1 MKISLIYLKKELKMI
16 DEKVDLDVKPILKWV
31 GGKRELIPEIRKY
44 YEFLKFD
51 KYIEPFFGGGS
62 VYLDII
68 NNFGNEKSEKSIIND
83 INTDLIEMYRNIKSN
98 PDEILNN
105 CNLLEINYKEDG
117 YYHIRD
123 RFNGIIIDNEFIK
136 YEGIKRSSSLIVLN
150 RTCFNGLYRVNK
162 SGKFNV
168 PVGSY
173 KNPKIIDK
181 INLYNLCDKLP
192 SVDNILNV
200 EFDKIDKIKKN
211 DLVYFDPPY
220 HPISTTSSFTD
231 YSGSFGEKEQLRL
244 RDYFKELDEKG
255 VYVILS
261 NSSSDFIKEIYK
273 DFQIDEVLC
282 RRNINSKGDKRG
294 KISEL
299 LIIGNTLFNSLNKK

>member
-1 MKISLIYLKKELKMI
+1 MI
-16 DEKVDLDVKPILKWV
+16 DEKIKIDFDVKPILKWV
-31 GGKRELIPEIRKY
+31 GGKRELIPEIKKY
-44 YEFLKFD
+44 YDCLKFD

-68 NNFGNEKSEKSIIND
+68 KKFGDEKNKNSIIND
-83 INTDLIEMYRNIKSN
+83 INGDLIEMYRNIKTRPN
-98 PDEILNN
+98 EILKY
-105 CNLLEINYKEDG
+105 CNSLELDYKKYG
-117 YYHIRD
+117 YYYIRD
-123 RFNGIIIDNEFIK
+123 RFNGIIIDNQLIK
-136 YEGIKRSSSLIVLN
+136 YEGVERSSSLILLN

-173 KNPKIIDK
+173 KNPKIIDEN
-181 INLYNLCDKLP
+181 NLYYLFDKLP
-192 SVDNILNV
+192 LVENILNV
-200 EFDKIDKIKKN
+200 EFDKIKGIKKN

-261 NSSSDFIKEIYK
+261 NSSSEFIKEIYK
-273 DFQIDEVLC
+273 DFKLDEVMC

-299 LIIGNTLFNSLNKK
+299 LITGNSLFNSLKHNK

>member
-1 MKISLIYLKKELKMI
+1 MI
-16 DEKVDLDVKPILKWV
+16 DEKVDIEVKPILKWV

-68 NNFGNEKSEKSIIND
+68 NNLGNDKSKKSIIND
-83 INTDLIEMYRNIKSN
+83 INGDLIEMYRNIKSN
-98 PDEILNN
+98 PDEILNY
-105 CNLLEINYKEDG
+105 CNLLEIDYKEFG

-123 RFNGIIIDNEFIK
+123 RFNGIIIDNELIK
-136 YEGIKRSSSLIVLN
+136 YEGIKRSSSLILLN

-181 INLYNLCDKLP
+181 INLFNLCDKLP

-231 YSGSFGEKEQLRL
+231 YSGSFGEKEQIRL
-244 RDYFKELDEKG
+244 RDYFKELDKKG

-261 NSSSDFIKEIYK
+261 NSSSEFIKDIYK
-273 DFQIDEVLC
+273 DFQIEEVLC

-299 LIIGNTLFNSLNKK
+299 LVIGNTLFNSLK

>member
-1 MKISLIYLKKELKMI
+1 MI
-16 DEKVDLDVKPILKWV
+16 DEKVDIDVKPILKWV

-44 YEFLKFD
+44 YEFLKFE

-68 NNFGNEKSEKSIIND
+68 NNIGNDKSKKSIIND
-83 INTDLIEMYRNIKSN
+83 INGDLIEMYRNIKSN
-98 PDEILNN
+98 PDEILKY
-105 CNLLEINYKEDG
+105 CNLLEIDYKEYG

-123 RFNGIIIDNEFIK
+123 RFNGIIIDNELIK
-136 YEGIKRSSSLIVLN
+136 YEGIKRSSSLILLN

-181 INLYNLCDKLP
+181 INLYNLYDKLP
-192 SVDNILNV
+192 SVENILNV

-231 YSGSFGEKEQLRL
+231 YSGSFGEKEQIRL
-244 RDYFKELDEKG
+244 RDYFKELDERG

-261 NSSSDFIKEIYK
+261 NSSSEFIKEIYK
-273 DFQIDEVLC
+273 DFQIDEVFC
-282 RRNINSKGDKRG
+282 SRNINSKGNKRG

-299 LIIGNTLFNSLNKK
+299 LIIGNSLLNSLK

>member
-1 MKISLIYLKKELKMI
+1 MI

-31 GGKRELIPEIRKY
+31 GGKRELLPEIRKY

-68 NNFGNEKSEKSIIND
+68 KNFGEEKSKTSIIND
-83 INTDLIEMYRNIKSN
+83 INGDLIEMYRNIKKS
-98 PDEILNN
+98 PDEILNY
-105 CNLLEINYKEDG
+105 CNLLEIDYKEYG
-117 YYHIRD
+117 FYHIRD
-123 RFNGIIIDNEFIK
+123 RFNGITIDNKMIK
-136 YEGIKRSSSLIVLN
+136 YEGIERSSSLILLN

-181 INLYNLCDKLP
+181 NNLYSLCDKLP
-192 SVDNILNV
+192 LVKNILNV
-200 EFDKIDKIKKN
+200 EFDKIDTIKKN

-231 YSGSFGEKEQLRL
+231 YSGSFGEKEQIRL
-244 RDYFKELDEKG
+244 RDYFKELDDKG

-261 NSSSDFIKEIYK
+261 NSSSEFIKDIYK

-299 LIIGNTLFNSLNKK
+299 LVIGNTLFNSLK

>member
-1 MKISLIYLKKELKMI
+1 MI
-16 DEKVDLDVKPILKWV
+16 DEKINVDFEVKPILKWV
-31 GGKRELIPEIRKY
+31 GGKRELIPEIKKY
-44 YEFLKFD
+44 YDCLKFD

-68 NNFGNEKSEKSIIND
+68 KNFGDEKIKTSIIND
-83 INTDLIEMYRNIKSN
+83 INGDLIEMYRNIKTN
-98 PDEILNN
+98 PDEILNY
-105 CNLLEINYKEDG
+105 CNLLELDYKEFG

-123 RFNGIIIDNEFIK
+123 RFNGIMIDNQMIK
-136 YEGIKRSSSLIVLN
+136 YEGIERSSSLILLN
-150 RTCFNGLYRVNK
+150 RTCFNGLYRVNR

-181 INLYNLCDKLP
+181 NNLYNLNNKLP
-192 SVDNILNV
+192 LVQNILNV
-200 EFDKIDKIKKN
+200 EFDKIDTIKKN

-244 RDYFKELDEKG
+244 RDYFKKLDEKG

-261 NSSSDFIKEIYK
+261 NSSSEFIKEIYK
-273 DFQIDEVLC
+273 EFQIVEVLC
-282 RRNINSKGDKRG
+282 SRNINSKGNKRG

-299 LIIGNTLFNSLNKK
+299 LIIGNTLFNSLKQNN

>member
-1 MKISLIYLKKELKMI
+1 MI
-16 DEKVDLDVKPILKWV
+16 DEKIKIDFEVKPILKWV
-31 GGKRELIPEIRKY
+31 GGKRELIPEIKKY
-44 YEFLKFD
+44 YDCLKFD

-68 NNFGNEKSEKSIIND
+68 KKFGDEKNKNSIIND
-83 INTDLIEMYRNIKSN
+83 INGDLIEMYRNIKTRPN
-98 PDEILNN
+98 EILKY
-105 CNLLEINYKEDG
+105 CNSLELDYKKHG
-117 YYHIRD
+117 YYYIRD
-123 RFNGIIIDNEFIK
+123 RFNGIIIDNQLFK
-136 YEGIKRSSSLIVLN
+136 YEGVERSSSLILLN

-173 KNPKIIDK
+173 KNPKIIDEN
-181 INLYNLCDKLP
+181 NLYYLFDKLP
-192 SVDNILNV
+192 LVGNILNV
-200 EFDKIDKIKKN
+200 EFDKIKEIKKN

-261 NSSSDFIKEIYK
+261 NSSSEFIKEIYK
-273 DFQIDEVLC
+273 DFKLDEVMC

-299 LIIGNTLFNSLNKK
+299 LIIGNSLFNSLKYNK

>member
-1 MKISLIYLKKELKMI
+1 MI

-62 VYLDII
+62 VYLDIV

-83 INTDLIEMYRNIKSN
+83 INRDLIEMYRNIKSN

-282 RRNINSKGDKRG
+282 SRNINSKGDKRG

>member
-1 MKISLIYLKKELKMI
+1 MI
-16 DEKVDLDVKPILKWV
+16 DEKINEEIEVKPILKWV

-44 YEFLKFD
+44 YNCLKFD

-68 NNFGNEKSEKSIIND
+68 KNFGDEKCKSSIIND
-83 INTDLIEMYRNIKSN
+83 INGDLIEMYRNIKQN
-98 PDEILNN
+98 PDKILHY
-105 CNLLEINYKEDG
+105 CNLLEKDYKEYG

-123 RFNGIIIDNEFIK
+123 RFNGIIIDNQMIK
-136 YEGIKRSSSLIVLN
+136 YEGIERSSSLILLN

-173 KNPKIIDK
+173 KNPKIIDEN
-181 INLYNLCDKLP
+181 NLYSLKDKLP
-192 SVDNILNV
+192 LVENILNV
-200 EFDKIDKIKKN
+200 EFDKIDNIKKN

-231 YSGSFGEKEQLRL
+231 YSGSFGEKEQIRL
-244 RDYFKELDEKG
+244 RDFFKELDEKG

-261 NSSSDFIKEIYK
+261 NSSSEFIKDIYK

-282 RRNINSKGDKRG
+282 SRNINSKGDKRG

-299 LIIGNTLFNSLNKK
+299 LVIGNTLFNTLK